1 MKKKFVL
8 ILIVVFMILMLI
20 PQRTT
25 LKDGGT
31 VVYKSLVYS
40 VYKLHRLTNTEG
52 VVLDGTEIE
61 IFGIMVY
68 KNTSYLLVDC
78 EKESMRSSTPTV
90 LQ

>member
-1 MKKKFVL
+1 MITFRHNRYEEKFVL
-8 ILIVVFMILMLI
+8 VLIVVFIALMLI

-40 VYKLHRLTNTEG
+40 VYKLHRITNMEG

-61 IFGIMVY
+61 IFGVMVY
-68 KNTSYLLVDC
+68 KNVNYLMVDC
-78 EKESMRSSTPTV
+78 EN
-90 LQ
+90 